1 MISQSATDQKKLSNI
16 IVAGVVFTVLSVLV
30 ATLWGLFTYKQVLDM
45 RAEYALLKDSVA
57 RLRYAPASVVIPAP
71 DVAATATPITKA
83 TEKKAEEKKVP
94 EPEKKVVPPV
104 VAKAEPKIVTPT
116 PKKANIPTVETAK
129 KEEPKVV
136 PTKGVVI
143 WYYYRKGDNS
153 SLQSALTTLGYVFQ
167 VKTLDNN
174 NTGYQKSNC
183 IWFGAGVPA
192 AVVKKIAIAMIQSGT
207 TLKGIRRFPQSR
219 KKPSYKAN
227 VVEVGM
233 DINLE
238 NYSSRPM
245 SVVEVER
252 AKSF

>member
-57 RLRYAPASVVIPAP
+57 RLRYSPATVVIPAP
-71 DVAATATPITKA
+71 EVAATPVTKA
-83 TEKKAEEKKVP
+83 AEKKAEEKKLA
-94 EPEKKVVPPV
+94 EPVKKAVPPV

-116 PKKANIPTVETAK
+116 PKKAAIPTVETAK
-129 KEEPKVV
+129 KEEPKIA

-143 WYYYRKGDNS
+143 WYYYRKGDNA

-183 IWFGAGVPA
+183 IWFGAGVPVA
-192 AVVKKIAIAMIQSGT
+192 AVKKVAIAMIQSGT
-207 TLKGIRRFPQSR
+207 TLKGVRRFPQSR
-219 KKPSYKAN
+219 KKPAYKAN

>member
-1 MISQSATDQKKLSNI
+1 MISQSATEQKKLSNI

-30 ATLWGLFTYKQVLDM
+30 ATLWGLYTYKQVLDM
-45 RAEYALLKDSVA
+45 RAEYAMLKDSVA
-57 RLRYAPASVVIPAP
+57 GLRNATANVVTPP
-71 DVAATATPITKA
+71 TEVAATPATQPA
-83 TEKKAEEKKVP
+83 EKKVSEQP
-94 EPEKKVVPPV
+94 AQAVKEAAVPAM
-104 VAKAEPKIVTPT
+104 AKAEPKIVPAP
-116 PKKANIPTVETAK
+116 PKKAAVPSVTTK
-129 KEEPKVV
+129 KEEEPQIA

-143 WYYYRKGDNS
+143 WYYYRQGDNA

-167 VKTLDNN
+167 LKTLEK

-183 IWFGAGVPA
+183 IWFGSGVPVA
-192 AVVKKIAIAMIQSGT
+192 AVKKVAIAMIQSGT

-227 VVEVGM
+227 VIEVGM